1 LPTQGDKVRAEK
13 QKGHRSANTPT
24 HEMTTTHTLT
34 HLHSKQKGKSAKGMG
49 NGNGEQEAEAEPGHL
64 NAAQNWIWGSLEK
77 FQKPPCPPPLHQP
90 NADKHFY
97 S

>member
-34 HLHSKQKGKSAKGMG
+34 HLHSKQKGKVWGQGWGWGTGSGSGARTLKRCSKLDLGQLREIPETPLPSAPAPAK
-49 NGNGEQEAEAEPGHL
+49 
-64 NAAQNWIWGSLEK
+64 
-77 FQKPPCPPPLHQP
+77 C
-90 NADKHFY
+90 
-97 S
+97 